1 MFIREFVIF
10 YGMEDFKI
18 IHDAIHGS
26 IKFEEVTLRLLETP
40 EMQRLSGIKQL
51 GLGYLVFPGANHTRL
66 EHSIGVGYVAGRM
79 GEVLG
84 LTKEEVDTLKAAGML
99 HDLGHSPF
107 SHTLEYLLYEKTKL
121 DHMEITTKIIEG
133 KIDLL
138 EGLEIEERE
147 RIHEILNDYSL
158 DTKQINKMI
167 LGETEELSLDSFE
180 EGHRSFFGGEK
191 NYLVNMISGSL
202 DADQI
207 DYLLR
212 DAHYTGVAHGA
223 IDFPRILHT
232 LKIKNGELMIDKKGV
247 PALEG
252 MLVARA
258 LMYSAVY
265 FHKTNRIGELMLSR
279 AVEEIE
285 LDNWLDIYRYNDSE
299 LISLMLNQ
307 GGYPREIAL
316 RLKYRRL
323 FKKVI
328 VRNFEE
334 LEDGHEENYKD
345 VLLKLCDLKER
356 RKVEREIAESAGV
369 DSRYVLIDIPSR
381 NVILSEPRLT
391 KTNVKV
397 VENGHVYS
405 LSKFSPL
412 ARALQTRKV
421 QDWAIMVI
429 TPKEH
434 REKVKKVAERIIF
447 S

>member
-1 MFIREFVIF
+1 MSD
-10 YGMEDFKI
+10 YKI

-26 IKFEEVTLRLLETP
+26 IKFDGVTLKLLESP
-40 EMQRLSGIKQL
+40 EIQRLSGIKQL

-66 EHSIGVGYVAGRM
+66 EHSIGVGYMAGRM
-79 GEVLG
+79 GEMLG
-84 LTKEEVDTLKAAGML
+84 LPKEEGELLKAAGML

-107 SHTLEYLLYEKTKL
+107 SHTLEYLLYEKTGL
-121 DHMEITTKIIEG
+121 DHMEITVKIIKG
-133 KIDLL
+133 DIDLL
-138 EGLEIEERE
+138 EDMNIEGRE
-147 RIHEILNDYSL
+147 TIPEILDEFSL
-158 DTKQINKMI
+158 DADTISRMI
-167 LGETEELSLDSFE
+167 LGETKEMTLEAFE
-180 EGHRSFFGGEK
+180 NPRNFFGDEK
-191 NYLVNMISGSL
+191 NYLVNIISGSL

-223 IDFPRILHT
+223 IDVYRILNT
-232 LKIKNGELMIDKKGV
+232 IKIKNGELMIDKKGV

-285 LDNWLDIYRYNDSE
+285 LPNWIDIYRFNDSE
-299 LISLMLNQ
+299 LISLMLEQ

-323 FKKVI
+323 FKKAMVK
-328 VRNFEE
+328 RFEE
-334 LEDGHEENYKD
+334 LEESYGEENYRET
-345 VLLKLCDLKER
+345 LLRLCDLKYR
-356 RKVEREIAESAGV
+356 RRVEREIAESAGI
-369 DSRYVLIDIPSR
+369 DERYVLIDIPEK
-381 NVILSEPRLT
+381 NVILSEPRLS

-397 VENGHVYS
+397 IDGNSVYP

-421 QDWAIMVI
+421 QDWAIMVA
-429 TPKEH
+429 TPKTYV
-434 REKVKKVAERIIF
+434 EKIQKIAERIIF

>member
-1 MFIREFVIF
+1 
-10 YGMEDFKI
+10 MEDFKI

-26 IKFEEVTLRLLETP
+26 IKFEDVTLRLLETP

-84 LTKEEVDTLKAAGML
+84 LPKEEIDLLKAAGML

-138 EGLEIEERE
+138 EGLEIEGRE
-147 RIHEILNDYSL
+147 RIHEILADYGL
-158 DTKQINKMI
+158 DTKQICKMI
-167 LGETEELSLDSFE
+167 LGKTKEITLEDFE
-180 EGHRSFFGGEK
+180 KKREYFGDDK
-191 NYLVNMISGSL
+191 NYLINMISGSL
-202 DADQI
+202 DADQL

-232 LKIKNGELMIDKKGV
+232 LKIKNGELMVDKKGV

-285 LDNWLDIYRYNDSE
+285 MDNWIEIYRFNDSE
-299 LISLMLNQ
+299 LISLLLSQ

-323 FKKVI
+323 FKKAMVKT
-328 VRNFEE
+328 FDE
-334 LEDGHEENYKD
+334 LEENYEEGYRD
-345 VLLKLCDLKER
+345 TLLNLCDLKER
-356 RKVEREIAESAGV
+356 RKVEREIAESAGIENE
-369 DSRYVLIDIPSR
+369 YVLIDIPSR

-391 KTNVKV
+391 KTNVKIV
-397 VENGHVYS
+397 DGEHVYP

-421 QDWAIMVI
+421 QDWAIMVA

-434 REKVKKVAERIIF
+434 VEKVKKVAERIIF

>member
-1 MFIREFVIF
+1 
-10 YGMEDFKI
+10 MEDFKI

-26 IKFEEVTLRLLETP
+26 IKFENVTLRLLETP

-79 GEVLG
+79 GEVLN
-84 LTKEEVDTLKAAGML
+84 LPREEIETLKAAGML

-107 SHTLEYLLYEKTKL
+107 SHTLEYLLYEKTKM

-133 KIDLL
+133 KIDRL
-138 EGLEIEERE
+138 EGLEIEARE
-147 RIHEILNDYSL
+147 RVHEILNDYGL
-158 DTKQINKMI
+158 DIKQIEKMI
-167 LGETEELSLDSFE
+167 LGQTEEISLENFD
-180 EGHRSFFGGEK
+180 GHRGFFGNEK
-191 NYLVNMISGSL
+191 NYMVNMISGSL

-285 LDNWLDIYRYNDSE
+285 MENWIEIYRYNDSE
-299 LISLMLNQ
+299 LISLLLNQ
-307 GGYPREIAL
+307 GGYPQEIAL

-323 FKKVI
+323 FKKVM

-334 LEDGHEENYKD
+334 LENAYGEDYKD

-356 RKVEREIAESAGV
+356 RRVEREISEMAGV
-369 DSRYVLIDIPSR
+369 DERYVLIDIPSR

-397 VENGHVYS
+397 VENGHVYP

-434 REKVKKVAERIIF
+434 REKVKKVAERVIF

>member
-1 MFIREFVIF
+1 M
-10 YGMEDFKI
+10 
-18 IHDAIHGS
+18 
-26 IKFEEVTLRLLETP
+26 
-40 EMQRLSGIKQL
+40 
-51 GLGYLVFPGANHTRL
+51 
-66 EHSIGVGYVAGRM
+66 AGRM
-79 GEVLG
+79 GEMLG
-84 LTKEEVDTLKAAGML
+84 LPKEEVELLKAAGML

-107 SHTLEYLLYEKTKL
+107 SHTLEYLLHEKTGL
-121 DHMEITTKIIEG
+121 DHMEITVKIIKG
-133 KIDLL
+133 DIDLL
-138 EGLEIEERE
+138 EDMNIEGRE
-147 RIHEILNDYSL
+147 TIPEILDEFSL
-158 DTKQINKMI
+158 DSDTISRMI
-167 LGETEELSLDSFE
+167 LGKTKEMTLEAFE
-180 EGHRSFFGGEK
+180 NPRNFFGGEK
-191 NYLVNMISGSL
+191 NYLVNIISGSL

-223 IDFPRILHT
+223 IDVYRILNT
-232 LKIKNGELMIDKKGV
+232 IKIKNGELMIDKKGV

-285 LDNWLDIYRYNDSE
+285 LPNWIEIYRFNDSE
-299 LISLMLNQ
+299 LISLMLEQ

-323 FKKVI
+323 FKKAMVK
-328 VRNFEE
+328 RFEE
-334 LEDGHEENYKD
+334 LEESYGEENYRE
-345 VLLKLCDLKER
+345 VLLRLCDLKYR
-356 RKVEREIAESAGV
+356 RRIEREIAESAGI
-369 DSRYVLIDIPSR
+369 DERYVLIDIPEK
-381 NVILSEPRLT
+381 NVILSEPRLS

-397 VENGHVYS
+397 IDGNSVYP

-421 QDWAIMVI
+421 QDWAIMVA
-429 TPKEH
+429 TPKTH
-434 REKVKKVAERIIF
+434 VEKIQKIAERIIF

>member
-1 MFIREFVIF
+1 
-10 YGMEDFKI
+10 MEDFKI

-26 IKFEEVTLRLLETP
+26 IKFENVTLRLLETP

-79 GEVLG
+79 GEVLN
-84 LTKEEVDTLKAAGML
+84 LPREEIETLKAAGML

-107 SHTLEYLLYEKTKL
+107 SHTLEYLLYEKTKM

-138 EGLEIEERE
+138 EGLEIEDRE
-147 RIHEILNDYSL
+147 RVHEILNDYGL
-158 DTKQINKMI
+158 DIKQIEKMI
-167 LGETEELSLDSFE
+167 LGQTEEISLENFD
-180 EGHRSFFGGEK
+180 GHRGFFGNEK
-191 NYLVNMISGSL
+191 NYMVNMISGSL

-285 LDNWLDIYRYNDSE
+285 MENWIEIYRYNDSE
-299 LISLMLNQ
+299 LISLLLNQ
-307 GGYPREIAL
+307 GGYPQEIAL

-323 FKKVI
+323 FKKVM

-334 LEDGHEENYKD
+334 LENAYGEDYKD

-356 RKVEREIAESAGV
+356 RKVEREIAEMAGV
-369 DSRYVLIDIPSR
+369 DERYVLIDIPSR

-397 VENGHVYS
+397 VENGHVYP

-412 ARALQTRKV
+412 AKALQSRKV

-429 TPKEH
+429 TPREH
-434 REKVKKVAERIIF
+434 REKVKKVAERVIF

>member
-1 MFIREFVIF
+1 
-10 YGMEDFKI
+10 MEDFKI

-79 GEVLG
+79 GEVLR
-84 LTKEEVDTLKAAGML
+84 LPKEEINLLKAAGML

-138 EGLEIEERE
+138 EGLDIEDRE
-147 RIHEILNDYSL
+147 RIHEILGDYGL
-158 DTKQINKMI
+158 DTKQIGKMI
-167 LGETEELSLDSFE
+167 LGETEEINLDSFN
-180 EGHRSFFGGEK
+180 GNASFFGGEK

-285 LDNWLDIYRYNDSE
+285 MDNWLEIYRYNDSE
-299 LISLMLNQ
+299 LISLLLSQ

-316 RLKYRRL
+316 RIKYRKL
-323 FKKVI
+323 FKKAM
-328 VRNFEE
+328 VRTFEE
-334 LEDGHEENYKD
+334 LENMYGDEYKEI
-345 VLLKLCDLKER
+345 LLKLCDLKVR
-356 RKVEREIAESAGV
+356 RKMEREIAEAAGI
-369 DSRYVLIDIPSR
+369 DERYVLIDIPSR

-397 VENGHVYS
+397 VEGEHVYP

-421 QDWAIMVI
+421 QDWAIMVVA
-429 TPKEH
+429 PKENL
-434 REKVKKVAERIIF
+434 EKVKKVAERIIF
-447 S
+447 Y

>member
-1 MFIREFVIF
+1 
-10 YGMEDFKI
+10 MEDFKI

-26 IKFEEVTLRLLETP
+26 IKFENVTLRLLETP

-79 GEVLG
+79 GEVLN
-84 LTKEEVDTLKAAGML
+84 LSREEIETLKAAGML

-107 SHTLEYLLYEKTKL
+107 SHTLEYLLYEKTKM

-138 EGLEIEERE
+138 EGLEIEDRE
-147 RIHEILNDYSL
+147 RVHEILNDYGL
-158 DTKQINKMI
+158 DIKQIEKMI
-167 LGETEELSLDSFE
+167 LGQTEEISLDNFD
-180 EGHRSFFGGEK
+180 GHRGFFGNEK
-191 NYLVNMISGSL
+191 NYMVNMISGSL

-285 LDNWLDIYRYNDSE
+285 MENWIEIYRYNDSE
-299 LISLMLNQ
+299 LISLLLNQ
-307 GGYPREIAL
+307 GGYPQEIAL

-323 FKKVI
+323 FKKVM

-334 LEDGHEENYKD
+334 LENAYGEDYKD

-356 RKVEREIAESAGV
+356 RKVEREIAEMAGV
-369 DSRYVLIDIPSR
+369 DERYVLIDIPSR

-397 VENGHVYS
+397 VENGHVYP

-412 ARALQTRKV
+412 AKALQSRKV

-434 REKVKKVAERIIF
+434 REKVKKVAERVIF

>member
-1 MFIREFVIF
+1 
-10 YGMEDFKI
+10 
-18 IHDAIHGS
+18 
-26 IKFEEVTLRLLETP
+26 
-40 EMQRLSGIKQL
+40 
-51 GLGYLVFPGANHTRL
+51 
-66 EHSIGVGYVAGRM
+66 
-79 GEVLG
+79 
-84 LTKEEVDTLKAAGML
+84 
-99 HDLGHSPF
+99 
-107 SHTLEYLLYEKTKL
+107 
-121 DHMEITTKIIEG
+121 MEITTKIIEG

-138 EGLEIEERE
+138 EGLDIEDRE
-147 RIHEILNDYSL
+147 RIHEILGDYGL
-158 DTKQINKMI
+158 DTKQIGKMI
-167 LGETEELSLDSFE
+167 LGETEEINLDSFN
-180 EGHRSFFGGEK
+180 GNASFFGGEK

-285 LDNWLDIYRYNDSE
+285 MDNWLEIYRYNDSE
-299 LISLMLNQ
+299 LISLLLSQ

-316 RLKYRRL
+316 RIKYRKL
-323 FKKVI
+323 FKKAM
-328 VRNFEE
+328 VRTFEE
-334 LEDGHEENYKD
+334 LENMYGDEYKEN
-345 VLLKLCDLKER
+345 LLKLCDLKVR
-356 RKVEREIAESAGV
+356 RKMEREIAEAAGI
-369 DSRYVLIDIPSR
+369 DERYVLIDIPSR

-397 VENGHVYS
+397 VEGEHVYP

-412 ARALQTRKV
+412 ARALQARKV
-421 QDWAIMVI
+421 QDWAIMVVA
-429 TPKEH
+429 PKENL
-434 REKVKKVAERIIF
+434 EKVKKVAERIIF
-447 S
+447 Y

>member
-1 MFIREFVIF
+1 M
-10 YGMEDFKI
+10 GDFKI

-84 LTKEEVDTLKAAGML
+84 LPKEEVDLLKAAGML

-107 SHTLEYLLYEKTKL
+107 SHTLEYLLHEKTEL

-138 EGLEIEERE
+138 EGLEIEDRE
-147 RIHEILNDYSL
+147 RVHEILGDYGL
-158 DTKQINKMI
+158 DTKQIGKMI
-167 LGETEELSLDSFE
+167 LGETEDISLDSFD
-180 EGHRSFFGGEK
+180 GHRSYFGGEK

-285 LDNWLDIYRYNDSE
+285 MDNWIEIYRYNDSE
-299 LISLMLNQ
+299 LISLLLNQ

-323 FKKVI
+323 FKKVL
-328 VRNFEE
+328 VMNFEE
-334 LEDGHEENYKD
+334 LENSYGEDYKD
-345 VLLKLCDLKER
+345 VLLKLCNLKDR
-356 RKVEREIAESAGV
+356 RRVEREIAEAAGI
-369 DSRYVLIDIPSR
+369 DERYVLIDIPSK

-397 VENGHVYS
+397 VDDDHVYP
-405 LSKFSPL
+405 LSRFSPL

-421 QDWAIMVI
+421 QDWAIMVV
-429 TPKEH
+429 TPKEYVE
-434 REKVKKVAERIIF
+434 RVKKVAERTIF
-447 S
+447 G

>member
-1 MFIREFVIF
+1 MD
-10 YGMEDFKI
+10 DFKI

-26 IKFEEVTLRLLETP
+26 IKFEGVTLRLLETP

-84 LTKEEVDTLKAAGML
+84 LPKEEIALLRAAGML

-138 EGLEIEERE
+138 EGLDIEDRE
-147 RIHEILNDYSL
+147 RIHEILGDYGL
-158 DTKQINKMI
+158 DTKQIGKMI
-167 LGETEELSLDSFE
+167 LGQTEEINLDSFN
-180 EGHRSFFGGEK
+180 GNASFFGGEK

-285 LDNWLDIYRYNDSE
+285 MDNWIEIYRYNDSE
-299 LISLMLNQ
+299 LISLLLSQ

-316 RLKYRRL
+316 RIKYRKL
-323 FKKVI
+323 FKKVM
-328 VRNFEE
+328 VRTFEE
-334 LEDGHEENYKD
+334 LEEVYGEDYKD
-345 VLLKLCDLKER
+345 ILLNLCELKTR
-356 RKVEREIAESAGV
+356 RKVEKEIAESAGV
-369 DSRYVLIDIPSR
+369 DEKYVLIDIPSR

-397 VENGHVYS
+397 VEGDHVYP

-421 QDWAIMVI
+421 QDWAIMVVS
-429 TPKEH
+429 PKEYVE
-434 REKVKKVAERIIF
+434 RVKKVAERIIF

>member
-1 MFIREFVIF
+1 
-10 YGMEDFKI
+10 MEDFKI

-26 IKFEEVTLRLLETP
+26 IKFEGVTLRLLETP

-79 GEVLG
+79 GEVLN
-84 LTKEEVDTLKAAGML
+84 LPREEVELLKAAGML

-121 DHMEITTKIIEG
+121 DHMEITTQIIKG
-133 KIDLL
+133 KMDLL
-138 EGLEIEERE
+138 EGLEIEGRE

-158 DTKQINKMI
+158 DTERICDMI
-167 LGETEELSLDSFE
+167 LGKTKEMTLEDFE
-180 EGHRSFFGGEK
+180 KGKEFFGDEK

-202 DADQI
+202 DADQL

-232 LKIKNGELMIDKKGV
+232 LKIKNGELMVDKKGV

-285 LDNWLDIYRYNDSE
+285 MDNWLEIYRYNDSE
-299 LISLMLNQ
+299 LISLLLSQ

-323 FKKVI
+323 FKKAMVKT
-328 VRNFEE
+328 FEE
-334 LEDGHEENYKD
+334 LENEYGEHYRD
-345 VLLKLCDLKER
+345 VLLELCDLKER
-356 RKVEREIAESAGV
+356 RKKEREIAEAAEI
-369 DSRYVLIDIPSR
+369 DEKYVLIDIPSR

-391 KTNVKV
+391 KTNVKIV
-397 VENGHVYS
+397 DGDHVYP

-412 ARALQTRKV
+412 AKALQNRKV
-421 QDWAIMVI
+421 QDWAIMVA
-429 TPKEH
+429 TPKEYV
-434 REKVKKVAERIIF
+434 EKIKKVAERIIF